1 MELAMRGVGC
11 QWAAPRRAWTP
22 SARTKAVSD
31 RGGNAAGD
39 ASAGLPELPDKAAAS
54 EGGAD
59 RAADEPDHEA
69 ILGEIDELAARD
81 DMGSQSGDHDTKRLF
96 DSPLYD
102 AGVVRDELVE
112 GLHAAAMSGSPH
124 AYVDAIA
131 ISEQRRALAAEAEEL
146 RRRFERD
153 LKRSARRAAPKMYG
167 WTSAASACM
176 PELPLPPWLD
186 RVHAEMRRKG
196 STGPPMLTSSLPI
209 AGALDALDQEDV
221 WHMFCD
227 LHAHEINLEDPH
239 MADGFFND
247 LRRLMTADDLD
258 GVDPSVLR
266 ESYPWLGV
274 EGRKEAHRRLFSHPV
289 GSHDGQSRVYEVLL
303 KKHKRKPGAQSSDA
317 PFQVAMRKSTPT
329 TARKRLDE
337 ELAAKEA
344 KLRQELNSK
353 FRATPAPISSL
364 VPKFKYMMQDS
375 LNPLLREALDH
386 AKKQISSDGRPRT
399 PRVTETAI
407 LDGKKRRE
415 RLIENERAVG
425 LTPEHTFQ
433 PRITGHVPD
442 FDALQGQFSR
452 QLELHK
458 QMRGPTKPA
467 PFSGLETHEDA
478 RRRRIRE
485 QQERYERELKQ
496 QAAATKPKPTT
507 LNKKTFNHAE
517 TKATH
522 SWKLKVEHLQTQKE
536 AQKLIDEMEEQSR
549 LEQEERKRVFAF
561 KIRARIDKSQA
572 RQNAANAEAKRR
584 QHVEDQKRR
593 TEEYR
598 QHIQDMT
605 KRISSRMCL
614 FEQEQVNMARRKAKA
629 ELERIMAEAA
639 LE

>member
-1 MELAMRGVGC
+1 M
-11 QWAAPRRAWTP
+11 Q
-22 SARTKAVSD
+22 
-31 RGGNAAGD
+31 
-39 ASAGLPELPDKAAAS
+39 LPDKAAAS
-54 EGGAD
+54 EG
-59 RAADEPDHEA
+59 DHEA

-153 LKRSARRAAPKMYG
+153 LKRSARRAAPKI
-167 WTSAASACM
+167 
-176 PELPLPPWLD
+176 
-186 RVHAEMRRKG
+186 
-196 STGPPMLTSSLPI
+196 LPI

-364 VPKFKYMMQDS
+364 VPKFKYMM
-375 LNPLLREALDH
+375 
-386 AKKQISSDGRPRT
+386 
-399 PRVTETAI
+399 TAI